1 MHRPWF
7 VRGDIEAT
15 VGSMLSCLV
24 TLMIIIS
31 VCYVRRV
38 DLSGNTICDVCSPQF
53 AMCVRRCAAMIAVL

>member
-1 MHRPWF
+1 MRVTAPVRWLFVHRPWF

-38 DLSGNTICDVCSPQF
+38 DLSGDTICVF
-53 AMCVRRCAAMIAVL
+53 AAVLR